1 MPDFVYSQARRGD
14 STVDSR
20 FAEVKRVYHHLLL
33 ASDGDVDRALSWLK
47 RLDRQHHFFD
57 ERFGFDDFVRRLL
70 RDGNVAPKADGSALE
85 LTTSGQV
92 DLRAEALRFVFSSLH
107 GGGVGGHRVPGVG
120 SSPERMSE
128 TRPYSFGDDLQDL
141 DARTSIKNAL
151 RRGGLELELTEDDL
165 EVFATEAST
174 SCATVIAI
182 DISHS
187 MTLYGEDRITPA
199 KQVALAL
206 VELIRTRFPKDAL
219 GVVLFGDDA
228 KEVPLERLPFVT
240 NGPFHTNTREG
251 LRRSARWLLAQRHP
265 NRRIV
270 LVTDGKPTALTLEDG
285 QVYKNPF
292 GLDEQ
297 VVNKTLEEAAI
308 LRRRGIVVTTFMLT
322 DDPYLV
328 DFVERFT
335 RENRGSAY
343 YAKADDL
350 GSALL
355 VDYVRNRRRRLR

>member
-1 MPDFVYSQARRGD
+1 MPDFVYSQARRAD
-14 STVDSR
+14 STADSR
-20 FAEVKRVYHHLLL
+20 YAGLKRIYHHLLL
-33 ASDGDVDRALSWLK
+33 ASDGDVDRALAWLK
-47 RLDRQHHFFD
+47 RLDERHRFFD

-70 RDGNVAPKADGSALE
+70 REGNVERSAETGL
-85 LTTSGQV
+85 LALTSGGQT
-92 DLRAEALRFVFSSLH
+92 DLRRDSLRFVFSSLR
-107 GGGVGGHRVPGVG
+107 GGESGGHRAPGTG
-120 SSPERMSE
+120 HSPERLSE
-128 TRPYSFGDDLQDL
+128 TRPYTFGDDLSDL
-141 DARTSIKNAL
+141 DYRTSIKNAL
-151 RRGGLELELTEDDL
+151 RRAGPDLELSEDDL

-251 LRRSARWLLAQRHP
+251 LRVSARWLLARRHP
-265 NRRIV
+265 NRRV
-270 LVTDGKPTALTLEDG
+270 FLVTDGKPSALTLEDG
-285 QVYKNPF
+285 SLYKNPF
-292 GLDEQ
+292 SLDDR

-328 DFVERFT
+328 DFVDRFT
-335 RENRGSAY
+335 RENRGQAY
-343 YAKADDL
+343 YATPDDL

-355 VDYVRNRRRRLR
+355 VDYVRNRKRRV